1 MNDAAKP
8 GKGPKAETYTFFV
21 SGVKYETDQAVL
33 TGLQIKAR
41 VQDWDPTHDLILE
54 GQGQDPDRIIAD
66 DEPVSLE
73 KEHGPK
79 RFSAAPKASFGY

>member
-1 MNDAAKP
+1 
-8 GKGPKAETYTFFV
+8 
-21 SGVKYETDQAVL
+21 
-33 TGLQIKAR
+33 
-41 VQDWDPTHDLILE
+41 LILE